1 MNTHSQESTLS
12 ATTRVESI
20 PRVSDLMPFR
30 YYKPQVHLAK
40 NPTSSK
46 LPHVHNRPNR
56 EITKPDETIGNNNIY
71 KVHQGGGCREIYL
84 GRGSIDNTIIFERG
98 ITFDMLHFE
107 KSWNSNSSSPRFK
120 ISVRDSQSNDSVIF
134 RENLDS
140 IPSREKYIKNISVN
154 GQIIPMEGIRTALL
168 TDKEPVWPVKKTPPA
183 IDQNELD
190 ALREKYP
197 NEFNGWNSRITHPD
211 KIIGSNKI
219 YQVNQRDGGREIFL
233 IAGSR
238 DNTLKFGSGITAD
251 MLHFEKSSRF
261 SSFFPRFK
269 ISLRGSQSDDSV
281 IITESLN
288 SHFALSSQFKDIS
301 VDGQT
306 LPMETIRTALR
317 KNEQPV
323 WLAKETPPVLDNK
336 VVPVVEKITTDT
348 LQTTYGSPAE
358 IQMLTNAMASF
369 GENGLVSFSKDV
381 ISDVAS
387 NIFRGISTPHAFRFL
402 MTTL

>member
-71 KVHQGGGCREIYL
+71 KVKLGGGCREINL
-84 GRGSIDNTIIFERG
+84 MEGSSDNTLEFGSG
-98 ITFDMLHFE
+98 ITPDMLHFE
-107 KSWNSNSSSPRFK
+107 KSPHFTPLFPK
-120 ISVRDSQSNDSVIF
+120 FTISV
-134 RENLDS
+134 L
-140 IPSREKYIKNISVN
+140 
-154 GQIIPMEGIRTALL
+154 
-168 TDKEPVWPVKKTPPA
+168 
-183 IDQNELD
+183 
-190 ALREKYP
+190 
-197 NEFNGWNSRITHPD
+197 
-211 KIIGSNKI
+211 
-219 YQVNQRDGGREIFL
+219 
-233 IAGSR
+233 
-238 DNTLKFGSGITAD
+238 
-251 MLHFEKSSRF
+251 
-261 SSFFPRFK
+261 
-269 ISLRGSQSDDSV
+269 GSQSDDSV
-281 IITESLN
+281 IISESLN
-288 SHFALSSQFKDIS
+288 DRFALSSRFKDIS

-336 VVPVVEKITTDT
+336 VVPVVEKITADT